1 VATVLLVASGA
12 PLVHGAGRLA
22 HAGEL
27 MALTAVH
34 QLGAASWAGGLVHL
48 LAQRPRRRADPAR
61 ARLWAALLARFSPVA
76 IAAVSLTVASGVLLG
91 WEYIGSVG
99 ALVGTAYGAMVLSK
113 TALLLAALV
122 LARSGFL
129 AARRWR
135 ASRGAFGADSRVAS
149 RLEGEAAI
157 VLVTLLAAAALTSQP
172 PAVDVADRPGPLEV
186 AATFAPKRP
195 QLVPAPWRELQ
206 ETAASSL
213 DPFAAPSALDRVQSN
228 FNHNVSGVIVL
239 LAAAV
244 ALLGRVARARI
255 ARHWPLLL
263 LPLAAFLLAFA
274 EPNGWPFGAEGFF
287 ETLRSPAV
295 LLHRAATGLVLALAL
310 FEWRVQAGGLGAT
323 RWRYAFPILC
333 FVGGA
338 LLLTHSHSVLAA
350 RWAFLI
356 EVSHDAIGLLA
367 VLIGVSRWLEL
378 RSGHERRA
386 LAWPA
391 LMTLVGLVLLF
402 YRET

>member
-1 VATVLLVASGA
+1 
-12 PLVHGAGRLA
+12 
-22 HAGEL
+22 
-27 MALTAVH
+27 M
-34 QLGAASWAGGLVHL
+34 
-48 LAQRPRRRADPAR
+48 
-61 ARLWAALLARFSPVA
+61 
-76 IAAVSLTVASGVLLG
+76 
-91 WEYIGSVG
+91 
-99 ALVGTAYGAMVLSK
+99 
-113 TALLLAALV
+113 
-122 LARSGFL
+122 
-129 AARRWR
+129 
-135 ASRGAFGADSRVAS
+135 
-149 RLEGEAAI
+149 
-157 VLVTLLAAAALTSQP
+157 
-172 PAVDVADRPGPLEV
+172 
-186 AATFAPKRP
+186 
-195 QLVPAPWRELQ
+195 
-206 ETAASSL
+206 
-213 DPFAAPSALDRVQSN
+213 
-228 FNHNVSGVIVL
+228 L

-244 ALLGRVARARI
+244 ALLGRAARARI

-274 EPNGWPFGAEGFF
+274 EPNGWPFGTEGFF
-287 ETLRSPAV
+287 ATLRSPAV

-367 VLIGVSRWLEL
+367 VLMGVSRWLEL

-391 LMTLVGLVLLF
+391 LMALVGLVLLF